1 MSVKS
6 NVRAKRITE
15 TGASGFGR
23 SRIAA
28 INVVTGETAGRVTI
42 TNGNGGA
49 TLLDL
54 DTQASTVQYFLL
66 PKSGILS
73 DNDPYVSTLT
83 NVTSITL
90 MVQ

>member
-1 MSVKS
+1 MAVET

-15 TGASGFGR
+15 TGASALGR
-23 SRIAA
+23 SRIVG
-28 INVVTGETAGRVTI
+28 INMVTGNTAGRVTI
-42 TNGNGGA
+42 TNGSGGA

-54 DTQASTVQYFLL
+54 DTQASTVQYIRM
-66 PKSGILS
+66 PEGGILS
-73 DNDPYVSTLT
+73 DSDPYVSTMT